1 VQLSSSVS
9 IPWTQI
15 DSIIWTPGEIL
26 SCVNCPSPVATATY
40 STTITAT
47 AWSNGCAE
55 PASIQL
61 RVDAEHDV
69 YIPNVFSP
77 NADGINDQFTIYGKK
92 SLKQILRLE
101 VYDRW
106 GNNVFIKEN
115 FDPNDPRE
123 GWNGTFRGEP
133 LNPGVYVFR
142 AEVEFT
148 DGFIDNYGGDVTLLR

>member
-1 VQLSSSVS
+1 L
-9 IPWTQI
+9 
-15 DSIIWTPGEIL
+15 
-26 SCVNCPSPVATATY
+26 
-40 STTITAT
+40 
-47 AWSNGCAE
+47 
-55 PASIQL
+55 L
-61 RVDAEHDV
+61 RVDAQHDV

-77 NADGINDQFTIYGKK
+77 NADGVNDHFTVYGKT

-115 FDPNDPRE
+115 FDPNEPRQ
-123 GWNGTFRGEP
+123 GWDGTFRGEL